1 MRNDGYYVTVD
12 NNGEKSLCD
21 VTYLK
26 TIAKIK
32 KAFNTQYENTYATL
46 HIVKVE
52 NGIETIVNVKQFDPM
67 RKTNWAT
74 TNRPTEAGWN
84 DLASFEPAKAEV
96 ENQPAEAEVE
106 SQPVE
111 AEVENQPAKK
121 TPLNKQELKYCEY
134 DVKIGVEYFNEQIEN
149 YGNITKIPPTKEPA
163 KASKIKGRYI
173 AIQMKV
179 KNIYNEMIDRFY
191 LFDVSRETNKNNI
204 MKFTDSFVDNSIAVA
219 YIVDEYPNKVIIR
232 SKKEY
237 SPDKRTYWVR
247 KKDVLSNL
255 FLEDFRR

>member
-12 NNGEKSLCD
+12 HNGEKSLCD

-32 KAFNTQYENTYATL
+32 KAFNIQYANTYATL

-52 NGIETIVNVKQFDPM
+52 NGIETIVYVKQFDAV
-67 RKTNWAT
+67 RKTNWVS

-84 DLASFEPAKAEV
+84 DLASFEPAEAEAEV
-96 ENQPAEAEVE
+96 ESQPAEAEVE
-106 SQPVE
+106 SQP
-111 AEVENQPAKK
+111 AEVESQ
-121 TPLNKQELKYCEY
+121 
-134 DVKIGVEYFNEQIEN
+134 
-149 YGNITKIPPTKEPA
+149 PA

-219 YIVDEYPNKVIIR
+219 YIVDEYPNKVIVR

-237 SPDKRTYWVR
+237 TPYRRTYWIR
-247 KKDVLSNL
+247 KKDVFSNS
-255 FLEDFRR
+255 FLDDFRR

>member
-1 MRNDGYYVTVD
+1 MRNDGYYVTV
-12 NNGEKSLCD
+12 NYNGEKSLCD

-52 NGIETIVNVKQFDPM
+52 NGIETIVYVKQFDAV
-67 RKTNWAT
+67 RKTNWVT

-84 DLASFEPAKAEV
+84 DLASFEPAEAEAEAEV

-106 SQPVE
+106 NQPVE
-111 AEVENQPAKK
+111 AEVENQPA
-121 TPLNKQELKYCEY
+121 E
-134 DVKIGVEYFNEQIEN
+134 
-149 YGNITKIPPTKEPA
+149 EPA

-219 YIVDEYPNKVIIR
+219 YIVDEYPNKVIVR

-237 SPDKRTYWVR
+237 SPYRRTYWIR
-247 KKDVLSNL
+247 KKDVFSNS
-255 FLEDFRR
+255 FLDDFRR

>member
-1 MRNDGYYVTVD
+1 MRNDGYYVTVN

-26 TIAKIK
+26 SIPKIK
-32 KAFNTQYENTYATL
+32 KTFNIQYANTYATL

-52 NGIETIVNVKQFDPM
+52 NGIETIVYVKQFDAV
-67 RKTNWAT
+67 RKTNWVS

-84 DLASFEPAKAEV
+84 DLASFEPVEAEVESQPAEAEV
-96 ENQPAEAEVE
+96 ENQPAE
-106 SQPVE
+106 
-111 AEVENQPAKK
+111 
-121 TPLNKQELKYCEY
+121 
-134 DVKIGVEYFNEQIEN
+134 
-149 YGNITKIPPTKEPA
+149 EPA

-219 YIVDEYPNKVIIR
+219 YIVDEYPNKVIVR

-237 SPDKRTYWVR
+237 SPYRRTYWIR
-247 KKDVLSNL
+247 KKDVFSNS
-255 FLEDFRR
+255 FLDDFRR

>member
-12 NNGEKSLCD
+12 NNGVKSLCD

-32 KAFNTQYENTYATL
+32 KAFNTQYESTYATL

-52 NGIETIVNVKQFDPM
+52 NGIETIVYVKQFDAV
-67 RKTNWAT
+67 RKTNWMT
-74 TNRPTEAGWN
+74 TNRTTEAGWN
-84 DLASFEPAKAEV
+84 DLASFEPAEAEADS
-96 ENQPAEAEVE
+96 QPAEAD
-106 SQPVE
+106 SQPAE
-111 AEVENQPAKK
+111 ADSQPA
-121 TPLNKQELKYCEY
+121 E
-134 DVKIGVEYFNEQIEN
+134 
-149 YGNITKIPPTKEPA
+149 EPA

-204 MKFTDSFVDNSIAVA
+204 MKFTDSFIDNSIAVA
-219 YIVDEYPNKVIIR
+219 YIVDEYPNKVVIR

-237 SPDKRTYWVR
+237 TPYKRTYWVR
-247 KKDVLSNL
+247 KKDVFSNS
-255 FLEDFRR
+255 FLDDFRR

>member
-12 NNGEKSLCD
+12 NKGEKSLCD

-32 KAFNTQYENTYATL
+32 KAFNTQYANTYATL

-52 NGIETIVNVKQFDPM
+52 NGIETIVYVKQFDAV
-67 RKTNWAT
+67 RKTNWVT

-84 DLASFEPAKAEV
+84 DLASFEPAEAKVESQPVEAEV
-96 ENQPAEAEVE
+96 ESQPVEAEVE

-111 AEVENQPAKK
+111 AEVENQPA
-121 TPLNKQELKYCEY
+121 E
-134 DVKIGVEYFNEQIEN
+134 
-149 YGNITKIPPTKEPA
+149 EPA

-191 LFDVSRETNKNNI
+191 LFDVSLERNKNNI

-219 YIVDEYPNKVIIR
+219 YIVDEYPNKAIIR
-232 SKKEY
+232 GKKEY
-237 SPDKRTYWVR
+237 TPDKRTYWVR
-247 KKDVLSNL
+247 KKDVLSNS
-255 FLEDFRR
+255 FLDDFRR

>member
-1 MRNDGYYVTVD
+1 MRNDGYYVTVN

-32 KAFNTQYENTYATL
+32 KAFNTQYANTYATL

-52 NGIETIVNVKQFDPM
+52 NGIETIVNVKQFDAV
-67 RKTNWAT
+67 RKTNWVT
-74 TNRPTEAGWN
+74 TNRPTEKGWN
-84 DLASFEPAKAEV
+84 DLASFEP
-96 ENQPAEAEVE
+96 AEVE

-111 AEVENQPAKK
+111 AEVENQPA
-121 TPLNKQELKYCEY
+121 E
-134 DVKIGVEYFNEQIEN
+134 
-149 YGNITKIPPTKEPA
+149 EPA

-219 YIVDEYPNKVIIR
+219 YIVDEYPNKAIIR

-237 SPDKRTYWVR
+237 SPYKRTYWVR
-247 KKDVLSNL
+247 KKDVFSNS
-255 FLEDFRR
+255 FLDDFRR

>member
-1 MRNDGYYVTVD
+1 MRNDGYYVTVN

-32 KAFNTQYENTYATL
+32 KAFNIQYASTYATL

-52 NGIETIVNVKQFDPM
+52 NGIETIVYVKQFDAV
-67 RKTNWAT
+67 RKTNWVT
-74 TNRPTEAGWN
+74 TNRPTEKGWN
-84 DLASFEPAKAEV
+84 DLASFEPA
-96 ENQPAEAEVE
+96 EAD
-106 SQPVE
+106 SQ
-111 AEVENQPAKK
+111 
-121 TPLNKQELKYCEY
+121 
-134 DVKIGVEYFNEQIEN
+134 
-149 YGNITKIPPTKEPA
+149 PA

-219 YIVDEYPNKVIIR
+219 YIVDEYPNKAIIR
-232 SKKEY
+232 AKKEY
-237 SPDKRTYWVR
+237 SPDRRTYWIR
-247 KKDVLSNL
+247 KKDVLSNS
-255 FLEDFRR
+255 FLDDFRR

>member
-12 NNGEKSLCD
+12 YNGEKSLCD

-52 NGIETIVNVKQFDPM
+52 NGIETIVNVKQFDAV

-84 DLASFEPAKAEV
+84 DLASFDNQPAEAEAEV

-106 SQPVE
+106 
-111 AEVENQPAKK
+111 NQPAEADSQ
-121 TPLNKQELKYCEY
+121 PAE
-134 DVKIGVEYFNEQIEN
+134 
-149 YGNITKIPPTKEPA
+149 EPA

-232 SKKEY
+232 GKKEY

-247 KKDVLSNL
+247 KKDVLSKL

>member
-1 MRNDGYYVTVD
+1 MRNDGYYVTVN

-26 TIAKIK
+26 TITKIK

-52 NGIETIVNVKQFDPM
+52 NGIETIVYVKQFDGA

-74 TNRPTEAGWN
+74 TNRPTEKGWN
-84 DLASFEPAKAEV
+84 DLSSFEPVEV

-106 SQPVE
+106 
-111 AEVENQPAKK
+111 NQPA
-121 TPLNKQELKYCEY
+121 E
-134 DVKIGVEYFNEQIEN
+134 
-149 YGNITKIPPTKEPA
+149 EPA

-204 MKFTDSFVDNSIAVA
+204 MKFTDSFVDDSIAVA
-219 YIVDEYPNKVIIR
+219 YIVDEYPNKVLIR

-237 SPDKRTYWVR
+237 SPYKRTYWVR
-247 KKDVLSNL
+247 KKDVLSNS
-255 FLEDFRR
+255 FLDDFRR

>member
-52 NGIETIVNVKQFDPM
+52 NGIETIVYVKQFDAV
-67 RKTNWAT
+67 RKTNWMT
-74 TNRPTEAGWN
+74 TNRTTEAGWN
-84 DLASFEPAKAEV
+84 DLASFEPAEV

-106 SQPVE
+106 
-111 AEVENQPAKK
+111 NQPA
-121 TPLNKQELKYCEY
+121 E
-134 DVKIGVEYFNEQIEN
+134 
-149 YGNITKIPPTKEPA
+149 EPA

-204 MKFTDSFVDNSIAVA
+204 MKFTDSFIDNSIAVA
-219 YIVDEYPNKVIIR
+219 YIVDEYPNKVVIR

-237 SPDKRTYWVR
+237 TPYKRTYWVR
-247 KKDVLSNL
+247 KKDVFSNS
-255 FLEDFRR
+255 FLDDFRR

>member
-52 NGIETIVNVKQFDPM
+52 NGIETIVYVKQFDAV
-67 RKTNWAT
+67 RKTNWVT
-74 TNRPTEAGWN
+74 TNRTTEKGWN
-84 DLASFEPAKAEV
+84 DLASFEPAEV

-106 SQPVE
+106 NQPAEAEVENQPVEAEVENQPVE
-111 AEVENQPAKK
+111 AEVENQPA
-121 TPLNKQELKYCEY
+121 E
-134 DVKIGVEYFNEQIEN
+134 
-149 YGNITKIPPTKEPA
+149 EPA

-204 MKFTDSFVDNSIAVA
+204 MKFTDSFIDNSIAVA
-219 YIVDEYPNKVIIR
+219 YIVDEYPNKVVIR

-237 SPDKRTYWVR
+237 TPYKRTYWVR
-247 KKDVLSNL
+247 KKDVFSNS
-255 FLEDFRR
+255 FLDDFRR

>member
-1 MRNDGYYVTVD
+1 MRNDGYYVTVN

-52 NGIETIVNVKQFDPM
+52 NGIETIVYVKQFDAV
-67 RKTNWAT
+67 RKTNWVT
-74 TNRPTEAGWN
+74 TNRTTEAGWN
-84 DLASFEPAKAEV
+84 DLASFE
-96 ENQPAEAEVE
+96 NQPAEAEVE
-106 SQPVE
+106 NQPVE
-111 AEVENQPAKK
+111 AEVENQPA
-121 TPLNKQELKYCEY
+121 E
-134 DVKIGVEYFNEQIEN
+134 
-149 YGNITKIPPTKEPA
+149 EPA

-219 YIVDEYPNKVIIR
+219 YIVDEYPNKVIVR

-237 SPDKRTYWVR
+237 SPYRRTYWIR
-247 KKDVLSNL
+247 KKDVFSNS
-255 FLEDFRR
+255 FLDDFRR

>member
-12 NNGEKSLCD
+12 NNGVKSLCD

-32 KAFNTQYENTYATL
+32 KAFNTQYESTYATL

-52 NGIETIVNVKQFDPM
+52 NGIETIVYVKQFDAV
-67 RKTNWAT
+67 RKTNWMT
-74 TNRPTEAGWN
+74 TNRTTEAGWN
-84 DLASFEPAKAEV
+84 DLASFEPAEAEADSQPA
-96 ENQPAEAEVE
+96 EADSQPAEAEVE
-106 SQPVE
+106 NQPVEAEVENQPVE
-111 AEVENQPAKK
+111 AEVENQPA
-121 TPLNKQELKYCEY
+121 E
-134 DVKIGVEYFNEQIEN
+134 
-149 YGNITKIPPTKEPA
+149 EPA

-204 MKFTDSFVDNSIAVA
+204 MKFTDSFIDNSIAVA
-219 YIVDEYPNKVIIR
+219 YIVDEYPNKVVIR

-237 SPDKRTYWVR
+237 TPYKRTYWVR
-247 KKDVLSNL
+247 KKDVFSNS
-255 FLEDFRR
+255 FLDDFRR

>member
-52 NGIETIVNVKQFDPM
+52 NGIETIVYVKQFDAL
-67 RKTNWAT
+67 RKTNWVT
-74 TNRPTEAGWN
+74 TNRTTEKGWN
-84 DLASFEPAKAEV
+84 DLASFEPAEADS
-96 ENQPAEAEVE
+96 QPAEAD
-106 SQPVE
+106 SQPAE
-111 AEVENQPAKK
+111 AEVENQPAKA
-121 TPLNKQELKYCEY
+121 N
-134 DVKIGVEYFNEQIEN
+134 
-149 YGNITKIPPTKEPA
+149 
-163 KASKIKGRYI
+163 KIKGRYI
-173 AIQMKV
+173 AIQRKV

-219 YIVDEYPNKVIIR
+219 YIVDEYPNKVIVR

-237 SPDKRTYWVR
+237 SPYRRTYWIR
-247 KKDVLSNL
+247 KKDVFSNS
-255 FLEDFRR
+255 FLDDFRR

>member
-12 NNGEKSLCD
+12 NNGVKSLCD

-32 KAFNTQYENTYATL
+32 KAFNTQYESTYATL

-52 NGIETIVNVKQFDPM
+52 NGIETIVYVKQFDAV
-67 RKTNWAT
+67 RKTNWMT
-74 TNRPTEAGWN
+74 TNRTTEAGWN
-84 DLASFEPAKAEV
+84 DLASFEPAEAEADSQPA
-96 ENQPAEAEVE
+96 EADSQPAEADNQPAEAD
-106 SQPVE
+106 SQPAE
-111 AEVENQPAKK
+111 ADSQPAEADSQ
-121 TPLNKQELKYCEY
+121 PAE
-134 DVKIGVEYFNEQIEN
+134 
-149 YGNITKIPPTKEPA
+149 EPA

-204 MKFTDSFVDNSIAVA
+204 MKFTDSFIDNSIAVA
-219 YIVDEYPNKVIIR
+219 YIVDEYPNKVVIR

-237 SPDKRTYWVR
+237 TPYKRTYWVR
-247 KKDVLSNL
+247 KKDVFSNS
-255 FLEDFRR
+255 FLDDFRR

>member
-84 DLASFEPAKAEV
+84 DLASFEPAEAEV

-111 AEVENQPAKK
+111 AEVESQ
-121 TPLNKQELKYCEY
+121 
-134 DVKIGVEYFNEQIEN
+134 
-149 YGNITKIPPTKEPA
+149 PA

-191 LFDVSRETNKNNI
+191 LFDVSLERNKNNI

-219 YIVDEYPNKVIIR
+219 YIVDEYPNKAIIR
-232 SKKEY
+232 GKKEY
-237 SPDKRTYWVR
+237 SPDKRTYWIR
-247 KKDVLSNL
+247 KKDVLSNS
-255 FLEDFRR
+255 FLDDFRR

>member
-1 MRNDGYYVTVD
+1 MRNDGYYVTVN

-32 KAFNTQYENTYATL
+32 KAFNTQYANTYATL

-52 NGIETIVNVKQFDPM
+52 NGIETIVNVKQFDAV
-67 RKTNWAT
+67 RKTNWTT
-74 TNRPTEAGWN
+74 TNRPTERGWN
-84 DLASFEPAKAEV
+84 DLASFEPV
-96 ENQPAEAEVE
+96 EAEVE

-111 AEVENQPAKK
+111 
-121 TPLNKQELKYCEY
+121 
-134 DVKIGVEYFNEQIEN
+134 
-149 YGNITKIPPTKEPA
+149 EPA

-237 SPDKRTYWVR
+237 SPYKRTYWIR
-247 KKDVLSNL
+247 KKDVFSNS
-255 FLEDFRR
+255 FLDDFRR

>member
-52 NGIETIVNVKQFDPM
+52 NGIETIVYVKQFDAV
-67 RKTNWAT
+67 RKTNWVT
-74 TNRPTEAGWN
+74 TERTTEAGWN
-84 DLASFEPAKAEV
+84 DLASFEPAEVESQPAEAEV

-106 SQPVE
+106 
-111 AEVENQPAKK
+111 NQPA
-121 TPLNKQELKYCEY
+121 E
-134 DVKIGVEYFNEQIEN
+134 
-149 YGNITKIPPTKEPA
+149 EPA

-204 MKFTDSFVDNSIAVA
+204 MKFTDSFVDDSIAVA

-255 FLEDFRR
+255 FLDDFRR